1 MAAPRCVV
9 FDFDGVLVDSNAT
22 KRRAYFEIFADLD
35 PTGELVRAAVATHG
49 DGDRFQLIGAICE
62 RLVAAGQLPTH
73 GATAATAA
81 DFATAYN
88 EICEEFAA
96 TCAEIG
102 GASAALEVLAPRCAL
117 YVNSA
122 TPQAPLRRI
131 VARRGWEQHFRAVL
145 GRPRSKVENLQD
157 ALEREGLAP
166 HQAVMV
172 GDGRHDIAAAR
183 TLGCRFVGVRN
194 SFNDFDTA
202 GLPMLDDL
210 HGLPALLAEL
220 GWEE

>member
-22 KRRAYFEIFADLD
+22 KRRAYFAIFADLD
-35 PTGELVRAAVATHG
+35 PTGELVATALATHG
-49 DGDRFQLIGAICE
+49 DGDRFQIIGAISE
-62 RLVAAGQLPTH
+62 RLVATGRLPMED
-73 GATAATAA
+73 ATVA

-117 YVNSA
+117 YINSA
-122 TPQAPLRRI
+122 TPEAPLRRI

-166 HQAVMV
+166 QQAVMV

-202 GLPMLDDL
+202 GLLMLDDL
-210 HGLPALLAEL
+210 YGLPALLAEL
-220 GWEE
+220 GWEEE